1 MEAQEHEPDWKNMVF
16 YGVAWFIACGLLVLA
31 MLSTIEFVN
40 TGLTRIAQTITD
52 LSKQSGF
59 ERTHTAI
66 SEGMYFIG
74 GISAV
79 GLAVWFE
86 YYFRKGEKVGKLFS
100 RVAKTLLIE
109 VVIVVA
115 ANVGIIAIQYF

>member
-1 MEAQEHEPDWKNMVF
+1 METQEHEPNWKNMVF

-40 TGLTRIAQTITD
+40 SILARVAENITD
-52 LSKQSGF
+52 LVKQLNFG
-59 ERTHTAI
+59 RTRTAI
-66 SEGMYFIG
+66 SEGMYFVG

-100 RVAKTLLIE
+100 RVAKILLIE
-109 VVIVVA
+109 VLIIVA
-115 ANVGIIAIQYF
+115 ANVGIIAIQLF